1 MVDRNS
7 IRFRVAM
14 IVSVAIILSLG
25 GFGVF
30 LSTQIRGI
38 NEQEETAKLQNTNQ
52 LVLNLIAQTD
62 SILRHQ
68 TENWAHSFTSSL
80 SGKYTLDAS
89 GETPTLN
96 LDGVSLS
103 DHTDQVDAFSNNG
116 KGNVATL
123 FARDGDDFLR
133 VSTSVKKEDGSRAT
147 GTRLGKDH
155 PAYNTV
161 REGKPF
167 IGKASLFG
175 RQYMTRYD
183 PIKDSAGQVIGIHFV
198 GIDIMA
204 SLEHLKETIR
214 KVKLGRT
221 HSTRRRELPPGPC

>member
-62 SILRHQ
+62 SILRQQ
-68 TENWAHSFTSSL
+68 TENWAHAFTSSL
-80 SGKYTLDAS
+80 SGEYTLDTA
-89 GETPTLN
+89 GETPTLK

-183 PIKDSAGQVIGIHFV
+183 PQSSTEVNIPFDVCIGA
-198 GIDIMA
+198 D
-204 SLEHLKETIR
+204 
-214 KVKLGRT
+214 
-221 HSTRRRELPPGPC
+221 